1 MGTVLV
7 AVVAGVV
14 GAVLGVS
21 ATLTLVNVAGG
32 PTPQEVVEQRAAGE
46 SVTAEDLA
54 YGNN

>member
-7 AVVAGVV
+7 AVVAAVV